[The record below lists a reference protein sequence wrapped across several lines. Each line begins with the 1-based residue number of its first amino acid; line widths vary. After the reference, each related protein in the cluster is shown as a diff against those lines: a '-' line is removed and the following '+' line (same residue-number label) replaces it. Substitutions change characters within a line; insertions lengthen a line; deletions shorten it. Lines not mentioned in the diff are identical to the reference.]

1 MNCKQARRLMQQLLD
16 GDETERTPLEDHLAE
31 CPSCRAEF
39 QALRATQAAVGRAV
53 KCDVPSGALQR
64 ATEGALQVIRYH
76 HTAVHAGRRWLAV
89 GVAAGVLAAFGL
101 GLVSGRSMWPQEIV
115 QVRTVPQVVEKIVR
129 VEVPVI
135 EERMVVKR
143 IPVVRTRIVYRER
156 ETAAPAEA
164 AAVLEASVP
173 GDASELTTGEAAEPE
188 AAAAGPVVPEQYV
201 IRLESTPVFFGYTVS
216 EYSRP
221 AATVEEPG
229 PPEALPD
236 AEQDQGAQDATGAE
250 LADQIAA
257 MPATGAT
264 VE

>member
-1 MNCKQARRLMQQLLD
+1 MNCKQARRLMHQLLD
-16 GDETERTPLEDHLAE
+16 GDETGRAPLEDHLAE

-39 QALRATQAAVGRAV
+39 EALGAAQAAVGHAV

-76 HTAVHAGRRWLAV
+76 DSAAHAGRRWLAV

-101 GLVSGRSMWPQEIV
+101 GLVSGRWMWPQDIV
-115 QVRTVPQVVEKIVR
+115 QVKTVPQVVEKIVK

-135 EERMVVKR
+135 EERVVVKR
-143 IPVVRTRIVYRER
+143 VPVVRTRIVYRER

-164 AAVLEASVP
+164 AAVIEAPVR
-173 GDASELTTGEAAEPE
+173 GDASELTTAEAAESE
-188 AAAAGPVVPEQYV
+188 TTAVEPVVPEQYV

>member
-16 GDETERTPLEDHLAE
+16 GDEIGRAPLEDHLAE

-39 QALRATQAAVGRAV
+39 HALAEMQTAVGRAV

-76 HTAVHAGRRWLAV
+76 DSAAHAGRRWLAV

-156 ETAAPAEA
+156 
-164 AAVLEASVP
+164 
-173 GDASELTTGEAAEPE
+173 
-188 AAAAGPVVPEQYV
+188 
-201 IRLESTPVFFGYTVS
+201 
-216 EYSRP
+216 
-221 AATVEEPG
+221 
-229 PPEALPD
+229 
-236 AEQDQGAQDATGAE
+236 
-250 LADQIAA
+250 
-257 MPATGAT
+257 
-264 VE
+264 